1 MNNTDKFVPIIGKNV
16 IENLTQ
22 GMYDDARFVYREYVQ
37 NAADQ
42 IDIATKQGLYKSGEQ
57 PSIIIQIDKEKRKI
71 EVIDD
76 ATGIKQSDVLPLLG
90 NIAQSTKNK
99 YEDKGFRGIGRL
111 GGLGYCEK
119 LTFETSFFGENVK
132 STMVWDAKRL
142 KEIFNDGNIQIGAAE
157 LISMII
163 EYSYSQEKESEHYF
177 KVTMENVNKA
187 SEILLDVQKVT
198 EYLSMVAPVPFKNT
212 FTFKNQIYEKAK
224 EKGVPIDEYN
234 VYVNTDKLYK
244 GYKDAILSDNKGS
257 EKDEI
262 KEIVFFEEEYD
273 KQPLF
278 WGWCGITAEM
288 QQIPEVNKE
297 RLIRLRKSN
306 IQIGLEDRLNEFHKD
321 PAEGNL
327 YFVGEVYALNKE
339 LIPNGRRDF
348 FIDNEECTQFSRK
361 LKEVLKKL
369 HSIYYDFSTK
379 NAAIKD
385 SQNLEK
391 NKEIIKDTTLN
402 EQDKRKVTAE
412 IERLEKKV
420 TKAQTAIPKILN
432 KYKDTDTEI
441 FNVLN
446 DSIKE
451 SGFDFTPKQDNNA
464 PAPKAVQP
472 KTQIVQPTP
481 QTVVVNQTISLQEEK
496 ILKKVYA
503 ILRSNLIKSTAEE
516 LIQKIEEEFNK

>member
-1 MNNTDKFVPIIGKNV
+1 M
-16 IENLTQ
+16 
-22 GMYDDARFVYREYVQ
+22 
-37 NAADQ
+37 
-42 IDIATKQGLYKSGEQ
+42 
-57 PSIIIQIDKEKRKI
+57 
-71 EVIDD
+71 
-76 ATGIKQSDVLPLLG
+76 G

-142 KEIFNDGNIQIGAAE
+142 KEIFDDGSIQIGAAE

-163 EYSYSQEKESEHYF
+163 EYSYSEAKEDEHYF
-177 KVTMENVNKA
+177 RVTMENVNEA

-198 EYLSMVAPVPFKNT
+198 EYLSMVAPVPFENT

-224 EKGVPIDEYN
+224 EKSVPIDEYN

-244 GYKDAILSDNKGS
+244 GYKDAILNDKGS

-273 KQPLF
+273 NQPLF
-278 WGWCGITAEM
+278 WGWCGITVEM

-306 IQIGLEDRLNEFHKD
+306 IQIGLENRLNEFYKD

-361 LKEVLKKL
+361 LKEVFKKL

-385 SQNLEK
+385 SQKLED
-391 NKEIIKDTTLN
+391 NKELIKDKTLN

-420 TKAQTAIPKILN
+420 TKAQTSIPKILN
-432 KYKDTDTEI
+432 KYKDTNTEI

-451 SGFDFTPKQDNNA
+451 SGFDFTPQQDNTTFV
-464 PAPKAVQP
+464 KATPSKPQVTTP
-472 KTQIVQPTP
+472 TKTAVLT
-481 QTVVVNQTISLQEEK
+481 QTVSVPEK
-496 ILKKVYA
+496 NILDKVFS
-503 ILRSNLIKSTAEE
+503 ILRKNLINSTAEE
-516 LIQKIEEEFNK
+516 LIKKIEEEFAK